1 MRIYIYAQGTGD
13 YTRSEDALKEKGV
26 SFPQP
31 PTFIIGYVAMC
42 VCVCVSVSVS
52 ARVHRCVCAAA
63 FAAHASY
70 DLFKI

>member
-1 MRIYIYAQGTGD
+1 MRIYINAQGTGD

-31 PTFIIGYVAMC
+31 LTFIIGYVA
-42 VCVCVSVSVS
+42 VCVSVSVS